1 MKMSKKIF
9 ITILISLI
17 LYLVLFSGY
26 IIKGFNKYSL
36 YIDVILLL
44 VLIIIYHIKRNKIQY
59 DKKIVINDV
68 ILFVT
73 MIISSII
80 FKYIFS
86 YISINYMMSDSIL
99 EFNTLYGAEY
109 DILLAIITFDSN
121 YILITNL
128 INLTLKKYTKLKNT
142 VINILSIII
151 SIFICTLFII
161 VFMKLM

>member
-59 DKKIVINDV
+59 NKKIVINDV

>member
-44 VLIIIYHIKRNKIQY
+44 ILIIIYHIKRNKIQY

-68 ILFVT
+68 TLFVT

-86 YISINYMMSDSIL
+86 YISINYMMSDSNL

-128 INLTLKKYTKLKNT
+128 INLTLKKYNKLKNK
-142 VINILSIII
+142 VINIL
-151 SIFICTLFII
+151 
-161 VFMKLM
+161 

>member
-44 VLIIIYHIKRNKIQY
+44 ILIIIYHIKRNKIQY

-73 MIISSII
+73 MIISSIT

>member
-1 MKMSKKIF
+1 MKISKKIF

-17 LYLVLFSGY
+17 LYLILFSGY
-26 IIKGFNKYSL
+26 IIKEFNKYSL
-36 YIDVILLL
+36 YVDVILLL
-44 VLIIIYHIKRNKIQY
+44 ILIIIYHIKRNKIQY
-59 DKKIVINDV
+59 DKKIVTNDV

-86 YISINYMMSDSIL
+86 YISINYMMTDSIL
-99 EFNTLYGAEY
+99 KFNTLYGAEY

-128 INLTLKKYTKLKNT
+128 INLILKKCTKLEDT

-151 SIFICTLFII
+151 SIILFVLFVTII
-161 VFMKLM
+161 L

>member
-1 MKMSKKIF
+1 
-9 ITILISLI
+9 
-17 LYLVLFSGY
+17 
-26 IIKGFNKYSL
+26 
-36 YIDVILLL
+36 
-44 VLIIIYHIKRNKIQY
+44 
-59 DKKIVINDV
+59 
-68 ILFVT
+68 
-73 MIISSII
+73 
-80 FKYIFS
+80 
-86 YISINYMMSDSIL
+86 MSDSIL

>member
-17 LYLVLFSGY
+17 LYLILISGY

-36 YIDVILLL
+36 YVDAILLL
-44 VLIIIYHIKRNKIQY
+44 ILIIIYHIKRNKIHY

-68 ILFVT
+68 TLFVT

-86 YISINYMMSDSIL
+86 YITINYMMPDSIL

-128 INLTLKKYTKLKNT
+128 INLILKKCTMLKDT
-142 VINILSIII
+142 AINILSIII
-151 SIFICTLFII
+151 SIVLFALFVTI
-161 VFMKLM
+161 FL

>member
-1 MKMSKKIF
+1 MKMSKRIF

-17 LYLVLFSGY
+17 LYLILFSGY

-36 YIDVILLL
+36 YVDAILLL
-44 VLIIIYHIKRNKIQY
+44 ILIIIYHIKRNKIHY

-68 ILFVT
+68 TLFVT

-80 FKYIFS
+80 FKYIFG
-86 YISINYMMSDSIL
+86 YITINYMMPDSIL

-109 DILLAIITFDSN
+109 DILLAIITFDFN

-128 INLTLKKYTKLKNT
+128 INLILKKCTKLKDT
-142 VINILSIII
+142 AINILSIII
-151 SIFICTLFII
+151 SIVLFALFVTI
-161 VFMKLM
+161 FL

>member
-1 MKMSKKIF
+1 MKISKKIF

-17 LYLVLFSGY
+17 LYLILFSGY
-26 IIKGFNKYSL
+26 IIKEFNKYSL
-36 YIDVILLL
+36 YVDVILLL
-44 VLIIIYHIKRNKIQY
+44 ILVIIYHIKRNKIQY
-59 DKKIVINDV
+59 DKKIVTNDV

-86 YISINYMMSDSIL
+86 YISINYMMTDSIL
-99 EFNTLYGAEY
+99 KFNTLYGAEY

-128 INLTLKKYTKLKNT
+128 INLILKKCTKLEDT
-142 VINILSIII
+142 VINILAIII
-151 SIFICTLFII
+151 SIVLFVLFVTII
-161 VFMKLM
+161 L

>member
-44 VLIIIYHIKRNKIQY
+44 ILIIIYHIKRNKIQY

-68 ILFVT
+68 TLFVT

>member
-44 VLIIIYHIKRNKIQY
+44 ILIIIYHIKRNKIQY

>member
-1 MKMSKKIF
+1 MKISKKIF

-17 LYLVLFSGY
+17 LYLILFSGY
-26 IIKGFNKYSL
+26 IIKEFNKYSL
-36 YIDVILLL
+36 YVDVILLL
-44 VLIIIYHIKRNKIQY
+44 ILVIIYHIKKNKIQY
-59 DKKIVINDV
+59 DKKIVTNDV

-86 YISINYMMSDSIL
+86 YISINYMMTDSIL
-99 EFNTLYGAEY
+99 KFNTLYGAEY

-128 INLTLKKYTKLKNT
+128 INLILKKCTKLEDT

-151 SIFICTLFII
+151 SIVLFVLFVTII
-161 VFMKLM
+161 L

>member
-1 MKMSKKIF
+1 MKISKKIF

-17 LYLVLFSGY
+17 LYLILFSGY
-26 IIKGFNKYSL
+26 IIKEFNKYSL
-36 YIDVILLL
+36 YVDAILLL
-44 VLIIIYHIKRNKIQY
+44 ILVIIYHIKRNKIQY
-59 DKKIVINDV
+59 DKKIVTNDV

-86 YISINYMMSDSIL
+86 YISINYMMTDSIL
-99 EFNTLYGAEY
+99 KFNTLYGAEY

-128 INLTLKKYTKLKNT
+128 INLILKKCTKLEDT

-151 SIFICTLFII
+151 SIVLFVLFVTII
-161 VFMKLM
+161 L

>member
-44 VLIIIYHIKRNKIQY
+44 ILIIIYHIKRNKIQY
-59 DKKIVINDV
+59 NKKIVINDV

>member
-1 MKMSKKIF
+1 MKMPKKIF

-44 VLIIIYHIKRNKIQY
+44 ILIIIYHIKRNKIQY

-73 MIISSII
+73 MIISSIT

>member
-44 VLIIIYHIKRNKIQY
+44 ILIIIYHIKRNKIQY

-68 ILFVT
+68 ILFVA

>member
-26 IIKGFNKYSL
+26 IIKEFNKYSL

-44 VLIIIYHIKRNKIQY
+44 ILIIIYHIKRNKIQY

-68 ILFVT
+68 TLFVT

>member
-1 MKMSKKIF
+1 MKISKKIF

-17 LYLVLFSGY
+17 LYLILFSGY

-36 YIDVILLL
+36 YVDVILLL
-44 VLIIIYHIKRNKIQY
+44 ILIITYHIKRNKIQY

-68 ILFVT
+68 TLFVT

-86 YISINYMMSDSIL
+86 YITINYMMPDSIL

-128 INLTLKKYTKLKNT
+128 INLILKKCTKLKDT
-142 VINILSIII
+142 ISNILSIII
-151 SIFICTLFII
+151 SIVLFVLFLII
-161 VFMKLM
+161 FL